1 VEYWQKVLKVHNST
15 IKTKNPA
22 KCKIDK
28 KNPFQQARVISVCG
42 ISGFPLFISRL
53 RCPTARV
60 VIVGAEAVVDV
71 EAIVTVVE
79 TEGVGHP
86 VMIEVDAVAGIA
98 IALGAEAVIVAAE
111 LPPDLLLDRLP
122 AIDLIQ
128 RRGIKQRRF

>member
-1 VEYWQKVLKVHNST
+1 MQNRR
-15 IKTKNPA
+15 KNQ
-22 KCKIDK
+22 
-28 KNPFQQARVISVCG
+28 FQQARVISVCG

-53 RCPTARV
+53 RCPMARV
-60 VIVGAEAVVDV
+60 VIVGAEAVVDA

-98 IALGAEAVIVAAE
+98 IAPGAEAVIVAAE

-128 RRGIKQRRF
+128 RRETKQRRF